1 MKKTELVELIRAVV
15 KEEINASLPQFLME
29 VLAEKIVNQE
39 VITEK
44 RAVAP
49 APRSPSAK
57 PEPSPRQQPRPATP
71 MRTFSTNPV
80 LNQILNETSVGIPP
94 DQSVSVAGMEAPLS
108 QVGTSALDIVKNIPK
123 EQLNE
128 NAAVAAVANALT
140 KDYSALLK
148 AIDSKAKS
156 SRP

>member
-1 MKKTELVELIRAVV
+1 MAANLSI
-15 KEEINASLPQFLME
+15 LPGRFGL
-29 VLAEKIVNQE
+29 
-39 VITEK
+39 
-44 RAVAP
+44 
-49 APRSPSAK
+49 
-57 PEPSPRQQPRPATP
+57 
-71 MRTFSTNPV
+71 F
-80 LNQILNETSVGIPP
+80 GPP